1 MTVFQ
6 KNGIEVSMPD
16 DDAQARQNMIVAA
29 DFMARM
35 IQKYGK
41 KVLAKI
47 EEREK
52 AKTGDN
58 AESETSEGDDGS
70 QEVALLRETNAE

>member
-6 KNGIEVSMPD
+6 KNGIEVSMPE
-16 DDAQARQNMIVAA
+16 DDAQTKQNMIVAA

-47 EEREK
+47 EAKERAEARAVESSAVLGGEGQSEK
-52 AKTGDN
+52 TD
-58 AESETSEGDDGS
+58 AE
-70 QEVALLRETNAE
+70 

>member
-1 MTVFQ
+1 MTVFM
-6 KNGIEVSMPD
+6 KNGIEISMPD
-16 DDAQARQNMIVAA
+16 DDEQARQNMIVAA

-47 EEREK
+47 EAREK
-52 AKTGDN
+52 EEAGN
-58 AESETSEGDDGS
+58 PQQEGCTDSDSKG
-70 QEVALLRETNAE
+70 QKEAVE

>member
-16 DDAQARQNMIVAA
+16 DDAQSRQNMIVAA

-47 EEREK
+47 E
-52 AKTGDN
+52 AKEGAGAR
-58 AESETSEGDDGS
+58 AEESADVSEGKRQSEKTD
-70 QEVALLRETNAE
+70 AE